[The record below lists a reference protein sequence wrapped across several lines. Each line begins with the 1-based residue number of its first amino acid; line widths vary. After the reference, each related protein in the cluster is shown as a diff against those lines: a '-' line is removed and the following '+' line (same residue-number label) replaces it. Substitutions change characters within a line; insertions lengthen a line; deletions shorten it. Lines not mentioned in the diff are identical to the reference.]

1 MCRRVSA
8 IVGTW
13 RQAAIAAP
21 GVIVA
26 AAVAAAIAGWAPPA
40 SAAEPRCRSEIGDVQ
55 RQVAEAQIPAAKE
68 AQIRA
73 LLEQVD
79 RACKENDEVV
89 ASAGLD
95 QVRAILKEQRKPS

>member
-1 MCRRVSA
+1 MRCRVSA
-8 IVGTW
+8 IVRKW
-13 RQAAIAAP
+13 RPAAVAAP
-21 GVIVA
+21 GVVVVAVAGWTPTVA
-26 AAVAAAIAGWAPPA
+26 AA
-40 SAAEPRCRSEIGDVQ
+40 EPQCRNEIGNVQ
-55 RQVAEAQIPAAKE
+55 RQVAEAQVPATKE

-95 QVRAILKEQRKPS
+95 QVRAILKEQRNPS

>member
-1 MCRRVSA
+1 MRRRISA

-13 RQAAIAAP
+13 RP
-21 GVIVA
+21 
-26 AAVAAAIAGWAPPA
+26 AAVAASGIIVAAVVGGSAA
-40 SAAEPRCRSEIGDVQ
+40 SAAEPPCRSEIGDVQ
-55 RQVAEAQIPAAKE
+55 RQVAEAQVPAAKE

>member
-1 MCRRVSA
+1 MCRRISA

-13 RQAAIAAP
+13 RPAAVAAS
-21 GVIVA
+21 GVVA
-26 AAVAAAIAGWAPPA
+26 AAVAGWAPPA
-40 SAAEPRCRSEIGDVQ
+40 SAAEPHCRSEIGDVQ
-55 RQVAEAQIPAAKE
+55 RQVAEAQVPAAKE